1 MKRVG
6 IFLVLMS
13 LTGCE
18 IINGIIGNNS
28 LPEVRSVSPSEGDTN
43 VSVSA
48 DVNAALDLPNGG
60 VDLTSVSERGAR
72 LTNTATGAV
81 VEANAS
87 VDNDAQTLTLDPVS
101 ELEFSTDYRFTVT
114 SALVDVSGRA
124 FTEYSSTF
132 TTISGDTPFVLA
144 SAPADGDTDVP
155 VTTGVRATEIN
166 LIKGVDVGTLTEE
179 SVYLEN
185 VDTNERVAIRINTS
199 GGSDTIT
206 LQPRQPLLPLTEYQ
220 FNVTSAVRDLNG
232 EAFLPYTANFT
243 TGSGDEGIS
252 TDIRLTEQPT
262 TAGVRHSSLAFDP
275 NDNYLY
281 ATTILGEIKRY
292 PVAPD
297 GTLGNPET
305 ITSLRRH
312 EGGKDRLTVGLAF
325 DPASTEGNPIVWVT
339 HTFIDPS
346 KFDGSVEAGINQYWS
361 GKLTRLSG
369 PNLETVQDVVVGLP
383 RSNKDHVTNSIAFH
397 KTEPGVLYF
406 VQGSNTAMGA
416 PDKAW
421 GPQGERALSG
431 AVLRL
436 DTNLLT
442 SELEP
447 LDVKTEEGGT
457 YDPFADGAP
466 LTVYASGTRNS
477 YDLVWH
483 SNGNLYVPANGSAA
497 GGVIP
502 RYNPVNDVCQNRIDG
517 RPYTGPIL
525 DSVDD
530 VSTDAYT
537 TVNGTDGWLVAKQIL
552 DDYLFKI
559 EEGGYYGTPNP
570 KRCEWIL
577 NGGGIG
583 FPGYPTTDVELYP
596 DSVGYDPNY
605 RGPAGTFGQNI
616 SPNGAIEYK
625 GSAFSNLKG
634 KLLVVRYA
642 LGDDIVAV
650 TLGSD
655 GNAAGGLTT
664 PIVRSGSFSDPID
677 IAEDPRTGYL
687 YVSTYDQTGGEAA
700 KEAGITLL
708 RPRSQ

>member
-1 MKRVG
+1 MKRAG
-6 IFLVLMS
+6 IFLVLVS
-13 LTGCE
+13 LTGC
-18 IINGIIGNNS
+18 GI
-28 LPEVRSVSPSEGDTN
+28 PEFFFGDPTPGVKSVSPSEGDAN

-60 VDLTSVSERGAR
+60 VDLTSVGEQGAR

-81 VEANAS
+81 VEANIS
-87 VDNDAQTLTLDPVS
+87 VDNDAETLTLDPVS
-101 ELEFSTDYRFTVT
+101 ELEFAATYRFTVT
-114 SALVDVSGRA
+114 SALVDVSGQA
-124 FTEYSSTF
+124 FAEYSSTF
-132 TTISGDTPFVLA
+132 TTISEDVPYVVSTR
-144 SAPADGDTDVP
+144 PADGDTDVP
-155 VTTGVRATEIN
+155 ISTDINTTGISSP
-166 LIKGVDVGTLTEE
+166 VDPSTLTAE

-185 VDTNERVAIRINTS
+185 VDTGERVDSRPPSTS
-199 GGSDTIT
+199 GGFDTIT
-206 LQPRQPLLPLTEYQ
+206 LQPNQSLLPLTEYQ
-220 FNVTSAVRDLNG
+220 FNVTSAVEDASG
-232 EAFLPYTANFT
+232 EAFAPYTANFT
-243 TGSGDEGIS
+243 TGTGGN
-252 TDIRLTEQPT
+252 TGPVDIELVEQS
-262 TAGVRHSSLAFDP
+262 AAARARHSSLAFGPDG
-275 NDNYLY
+275 NLY
-281 ATTILGEIKRY
+281 ATMITGEIRRY
-292 PVAPD
+292 PVASD
-297 GTLGNPET
+297 GTLGTPTT
-305 ITSLRRH
+305 ITSLVEH
-312 EGGKDRLTVGLAF
+312 EGGPRLTIGLAF
-325 DPASTEGNPIVWVT
+325 DPESKPDNLMIWVT
-339 HTFIDPS
+339 HTFIDLS
-346 KFDGSVEAGINQYWS
+346 SFDGSVEPGINQYWS

-383 RSNKDHVTNSIAFH
+383 RSNKDHVTNSVAFNPA
-397 KTEPGVLYF
+397 EPGVLYF

-442 SELEP
+442 GEP

-457 YDPFADGAP
+457 YDPFAPNAP

-517 RPYTGPIL
+517 RPYTGPVL
-525 DSVDD
+525 DNPDD
-530 VSTDAYT
+530 VSISAYT
-537 TVNGTDGWLVAKQIL
+537 TTNGTDGWLVRNQTL

-559 EEGGYYGTPNP
+559 EKGGYYGTPNP

-577 NGGGIG
+577 NGGGVG

-625 GSAFSNLKG
+625 GNAFSNLKG

-642 LGDDIVAV
+642 TGDDLVAV
-650 TLGSD
+650 TLGND
-655 GNAAGGLTT
+655 GNATGGLTT
-664 PIVRSGSFSDPID
+664 PIVRPKSFVDPID
-677 IAEDPRTGYL
+677 ITEGPDTGYL
-687 YVSTYDQTGGEAA
+687 YVSEYDQFGGESAPG
-700 KEAGITLL
+700 AGITLL
-708 RPRSQ
+708 RPKP